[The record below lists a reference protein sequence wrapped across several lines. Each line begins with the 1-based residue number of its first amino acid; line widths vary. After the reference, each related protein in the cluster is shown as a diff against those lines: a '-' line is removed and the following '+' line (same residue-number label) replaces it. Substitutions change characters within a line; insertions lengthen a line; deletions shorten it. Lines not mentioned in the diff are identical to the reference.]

1 MPSVTNRIKEV
12 KQPRGGYIKP
22 SQFEVIDMNDG
33 FTLNI
38 EENIHANLV
47 GMAVDY
53 LTRFN
58 MGADLEQA
66 FKISLMGVK
75 CAKFLGIKNAEKI
88 AATLTVNIKG
98 LDDNSV
104 INACKLVSFDVWYRN
119 PMAAVVSK
127 SFNEINPDKATIE
140 NIQTMV
146 KRSITFFEKYGPVVE
161 DGFTFEPIIKD
172 SEAYNKMIKTG
183 KGTYGGYTPTVDSGD
198 GDFLTADTLWDFKVS
213 TAKPTSK
220 HTLQL
225 LMYWIMGLHSGQ
237 EIYKSMTKL
246 GLFNPRLNE
255 VYLLNVDTIPDIVIK
270 EVEREVIG
278 YK

>member
-1 MPSVTNRIKEV
+1 MPSVTNRIKDV

-33 FTLNI
+33 ITLNI

-66 FKISLMGVK
+66 FMISLMGVK
-75 CAKFLGIKNAEKI
+75 CAKALGIKNAEKI

-98 LDDNSV
+98 LDDNSI
-104 INACKLVSFDVWYRN
+104 INACKLVSFDVWFRN

-127 SFNEINPDKATIE
+127 SFNEINPDNATIE
-140 NIQTMV
+140 NIRTMV

-161 DGFTFEPIIKD
+161 DGFTFEPVIAD
-172 SEAYNKMIKTG
+172 SKAREKMIKTG

-225 LMYWIMGLHSGQ
+225 LMYWIMGQHSGQ
-237 EIYKSMTKL
+237 EVYKSITKL

-255 VYLLNVDTIPDIVIK
+255 VYLLNTDTIPDIVIK